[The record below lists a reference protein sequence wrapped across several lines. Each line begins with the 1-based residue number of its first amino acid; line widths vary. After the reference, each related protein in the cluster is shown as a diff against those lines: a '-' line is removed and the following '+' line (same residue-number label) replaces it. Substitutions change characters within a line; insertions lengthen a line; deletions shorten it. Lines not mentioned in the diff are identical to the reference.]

1 MEGKLTVT
9 WPSAHHTC
17 SPNGPS
23 TLKQEII
30 GRKRN
35 MGKEESLKPIR
46 STTRSSIAATP
57 SKNVVKETYA
67 SSSQPPTL
75 SDLLLGEERES
86 FSLDDLL
93 SSFPSRRNQIQ
104 LLLQLLGPRN
114 SPMLHIFVY
123 GGTYTGKT
131 NPRLPNPLSLCCLR
145 NLGSVPANSINN
157 SRASC
162 AVASL
167 SLFKASITI
176 LIITNSDMVKEESP
190 KTTRRTTR
198 SSAAATSSKNVVE
211 ETYVSSSQ
219 PPTLSDLVLGEERES
234 FSLDDL
240 LSSFPGRRNQIQ
252 ELLQLLGPRN
262 SPMLPIFVY
271 GGTSTGKTSMVLETF
286 RHLKRPFVYSSCLSC
301 YNPRILFESV
311 LNQLF
316 LHRKNAVNGYSSA
329 KRCES
334 PSDFVNFL
342 HEALVSILGNLEG
355 NSGKLSS
362 KRSGKANGNMIYLIF
377 DNLERVRGWEKGS
390 TILPL
395 LFNLYDILKMPEVT
409 LIFIS
414 NASPDTYYSS
424 MGYVEPI
431 SIYLPDYTQDDLQQ
445 IFLRNQA
452 NKKLYASFLSVVLR
466 PFCRIT
472 RRVDELSPAFSLLF
486 TKYCEPVTNL
496 GVVPNKELNQRLFH
510 YFRPHVAPSLN
521 EIFKVSSHPSTE
533 VEVRETKGKGST
545 RKFGDCEVDQL
556 DFHMPTSAKYLLISA
571 FLASRNPATLD
582 ASLFDST
589 GGSNSRKRRRKASEK
604 SMEQKETAE
613 QELLLNP
620 GTFPME
626 RLLAIFQC
634 ITSIGEGSLDE
645 EEEGYDGLGIRNGNG
660 GLMSDVLLQL
670 SSLCSANFIVTG
682 GSCPLEGSTRY
693 RSTVSEDM
701 VLKMGIAP
709 LKELDKKNVF
719 STLAI

>member
-1 MEGKLTVT
+1 MEEKDEGAKIKDQGRDQQRGN
-9 WPSAHHTC
+9 H
-17 SPNGPS
+17 
-23 TLKQEII
+23 QEKTKHELVHII
-30 GRKRN
+30 
-35 MGKEESLKPIR
+35 
-46 STTRSSIAATP
+46 
-57 SKNVVKETYA
+57 A
-67 SSSQPPTL
+67 S
-75 SDLLLGEERES
+75 
-86 FSLDDLL
+86 
-93 SSFPSRRNQIQ
+93 
-104 LLLQLLGPRN
+104 
-114 SPMLHIFVY
+114 
-123 GGTYTGKT
+123 
-131 NPRLPNPLSLCCLR
+131 
-145 NLGSVPANSINN
+145 
-157 SRASC
+157 
-162 AVASL
+162 
-167 SLFKASITI
+167 
-176 LIITNSDMVKEESP
+176 TNSDMGKEESP

-271 GGTSTGKTSMVLETF
+271 GGISTGKTSMVLETF

-342 HEALVSILGNLEG
+342 REALVSILGNLEG

-604 SMEQKETAE
+604 SVEQKETAE

-701 VLKMGIAP
+701 VLKVARSIKFP
-709 LKELDKKNVF
+709 LSKY
-719 STLAI
+719 IYR

>member
-1 MEGKLTVT
+1 MKEQRSKIKEEI
-9 WPSAHHTC
+9 
-17 SPNGPS
+17 N
-23 TLKQEII
+23 KEEII
-30 GRKRN
+30 KRRPN
-35 MGKEESLKPIR
+35 TNCVDPTHIDPPQPGLNAYR
-46 STTRSSIAATP
+46 SAP
-57 SKNVVKETYA
+57 P
-67 SSSQPPTL
+67 QPTL
-75 SDLLLGEERES
+75 ALLPEELG
-86 FSLDDLL
+86 
-93 SSFPSRRNQIQ
+93 
-104 LLLQLLGPRN
+104 LGPGQFDQQLKSLLRRGLVVVVQ
-114 SPMLHIFVY
+114 SLHHH
-123 GGTYTGKT
+123 
-131 NPRLPNPLSLCCLR
+131 PHHHC
-145 NLGSVPANSINN
+145 NL
-157 SRASC
+157 
-162 AVASL
+162 
-167 SLFKASITI
+167 
-176 LIITNSDMVKEESP
+176 NSDMGKEESP

-271 GGTSTGKTSMVLETF
+271 GGISTGKTSMVLETF

-342 HEALVSILGNLEG
+342 REALVSILGNLEG

-486 TKYCEPVTNL
+486 TKYCEPV
-496 GVVPNKELNQRLFH
+496 
-510 YFRPHVAPSLN
+510 
-521 EIFKVSSHPSTE
+521 SSHPSTE

-604 SMEQKETAE
+604 SVEQKETAE

-645 EEEGYDGLGIRNGNG
+645 EKK
-660 GLMSDVLLQL
+660 
-670 SSLCSANFIVTG
+670 
-682 GSCPLEGSTRY
+682 
-693 RSTVSEDM
+693 DM
-701 VLKMGIAP
+701 MG
-709 LKELDKKNVF
+709 
-719 STLAI
+719 